1 MNTLGAHNPTPPPR
15 CGVVLISTVRTRFR
29 SGGGLGGMQGGFR
42 VGSIAFAV
50 VIVAVVSACVAAPA
64 DTPPTPTITN
74 SPMSAPPSQSTSVS
88 PSSESELAAA
98 DAESLVGEYYSVLD
112 AVGADPSAD
121 LERLATVAI
130 SKDLDVRRNQYAR
143 WRRDGWIQKGATELP
158 KVQVQSVNLDNSDP
172 ATGRVP
178 TVQVDVC
185 FDVSDVD
192 VLDASGASIVTA
204 ERPDTGWI
212 RHTVSNYS
220 WDTDPTGGWRVST
233 SVDLERAPCEAQG

>member
-1 MNTLGAHNPTPPPR
+1 MNTLGAHDPTPPPR
-15 CGVVLISTVRTRFR
+15 CGVVLISTARRWFR

-42 VGSIAFAV
+42 VGSIAMAV
-50 VIVAVVSACVAAPA
+50 VVLAVASACVAAPA
-64 DTPPTPTITN
+64 DTPPTPTITD
-74 SPMSAPPSQSTSVS
+74 SPMSTTPSPSTSVS
-88 PSSESELAAA
+88 PRSESELAAA
-98 DAESLVGEYYSVLD
+98 DAELLVHEYYRVIDELGSDPVASLSQLD
-112 AVGADPSAD
+112 G
-121 LERLATVAI
+121 VAI
-130 SKDLDVRRNQYAR
+130 SKDLDSWKRQLERN
-143 WRRDGWIQKGATELP
+143 RRDSYIQTGSTHLSAIE
-158 KVQVQSVNLDNSDP
+158 VSSVNLDNSDP

-212 RHTVSNYS
+212 RHMVSNYS

-233 SVDLERAPCEAQG
+233 SVDLERAPCEAPG

>member
-1 MNTLGAHNPTPPPR
+1 
-15 CGVVLISTVRTRFR
+15 
-29 SGGGLGGMQGGFR
+29 MQSGFR
-42 VGSIAFAV
+42 VGSIAMSV
-50 VIVAVVSACVAAPA
+50 VVLAVVSACVAAPA
-64 DTPPTPTITN
+64 DTPQTPTPTITD
-74 SPMSAPPSQSTSVS
+74 SPMSAAPSQSSSVS
-88 PSSESELAAA
+88 RSSESELAAA
-98 DAESLVGEYYSVLD
+98 DAELLVHEYYRVIDELGSDPVASLSQLD
-112 AVGADPSAD
+112 G
-121 LERLATVAI
+121 VAI
-130 SKDLDVRRNQYAR
+130 SKDLDSWKRQLERN
-143 WRRDGWIQKGATELP
+143 RRDSYIQTGSTHLSAIEVT
-158 KVQVQSVNLDNSDP
+158 SVNLDNSDP

-233 SVDLERAPCEAQG
+233 SVDLERAPCEAQD